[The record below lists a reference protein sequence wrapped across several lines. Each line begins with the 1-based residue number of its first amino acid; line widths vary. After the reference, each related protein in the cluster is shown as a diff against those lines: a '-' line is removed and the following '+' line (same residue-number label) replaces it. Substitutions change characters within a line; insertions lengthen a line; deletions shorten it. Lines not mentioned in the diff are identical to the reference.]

1 MNKSELIAAIAEEAG
16 ISKSDAGS
24 ALDAF
29 VNTVTNGLANGD
41 RISLVGF
48 GTWSVDERAARTG
61 RNPRT
66 GESIEIAARNVV
78 KFKVGATLNKAV
90 N

>member
-29 VNTVTNGLANGD
+29 VNTVTNGLAKGD